1 MAALLK
7 DAIEQINDI
16 KGLDF
21 VMFTGDMV
29 DYATEE
35 NYYNFYKLLSKMKY
49 PSLNAFGN
57 HDFASDVL
65 AKEDVL
71 DIVRGYN
78 PNYLFEDS
86 YYAFSPKTDYRIIV
100 LDGVI
105 KNQKT
110 SNGELPAEQ
119 LQFLDNELAQNQ
131 DKIVVI
137 MMHFAPVEPFV
148 AREHQ
153 LLNANVFNEILL
165 KYKNPIVV
173 FSGHYHA
180 TKIRKFGNLIYVS
193 TPSLVTYP
201 MAFRHIKITNYKD
214 RVHFDFDFIETR
226 LDDVKEQNRQSVI
239 SYGTLAGNITDRNTQ
254 FTHYKKRHKSVRYK
268 RNQIK
273 KASKET
279 KTITLKPEYLQTI
292 SEGTYT
298 LTLVFID
305 GDAECSFN
313 VAPKSDEKDT
323 SSEKEDTVIDDD
335 KPVSSEK
342 EETVP
347 DDDKPAS
354 SEKEEPTKDQDKP
367 ASNENEETTKEDD
380 DKLAS
385 SENEDDQENDEN
397 NISNTVESNE
407 NTVSDT
413 EETIET
419 VEKKNGYVSQ
429 KTIIIIAVIVVAV
442 VLVAGVIMFL
452 VVKKA
457 YNEEKT

>member
-1 MAALLK
+1 MKTKIIKLFLIVSLLLIGTISAYSFSFRNMTLDFVQVSDTHITDRMDTPYKALGSSKALLK

-65 AKEDVL
+65 AKEDIL

-279 KTITLKPEYLQTI
+279 KTSKREIKKLSKP
-292 SEGTYT
+292 
-298 LTLVFID
+298 
-305 GDAECSFN
+305 
-313 VAPKSDEKDT
+313 K
-323 SSEKEDTVIDDD
+323 
-335 KPVSSEK
+335 
-342 EETVP
+342 
-347 DDDKPAS
+347 
-354 SEKEEPTKDQDKP
+354 
-367 ASNENEETTKEDD
+367 
-380 DKLAS
+380 
-385 SENEDDQENDEN
+385 
-397 NISNTVESNE
+397 NIKT
-407 NTVSDT
+407 
-413 EETIET
+413 
-419 VEKKNGYVSQ
+419 KKN
-429 KTIIIIAVIVVAV
+429 
-442 VLVAGVIMFL
+442 
-452 VVKKA
+452 KKA
-457 YNEEKT
+457 TQKEAA